1 MNNKRKCPICGQVYT
16 NYPAI
21 SRKDNKTEIC
31 SECGSE
37 VFVPGVIMK
46 KVPGVLLGEG
56 GVEFIPVPIKVA
68 VCAKCGTL
76 SPSDKK
82 KYEEETKKAKE
93 VEKTKTNTNGL
104 II

>member
-1 MNNKRKCPICGQVYT
+1 MNNMGVAGGFNGMTPPAV
-16 NYPAI
+16 NPFSYP
-21 SRKDNKTEIC
+21 SEIC

-76 SPSDKK
+76 SLSDKK

-93 VEKTKTNTNGL
+93 VEKIKTNTSGL

>member
-1 MNNKRKCPICGQVYT
+1 MNNNMGVAGGFNGMTPPAV
-16 NYPAI
+16 NPFSYP
-21 SRKDNKTEIC
+21 SEIC
-31 SECGSE
+31 SKCGSE

-56 GVEFIPVPIKVA
+56 VEFISVPIKVA

-76 SPSDKK
+76 SPSDEK

-93 VEKTKTNTNGL
+93 VEKTKTNTSSL

>member
-1 MNNKRKCPICGQVYT
+1 MNNNMGVAGGFNGMTPPAV
-16 NYPAI
+16 NPFSYP
-21 SRKDNKTEIC
+21 SEIC

-56 GVEFIPVPIKVA
+56 SVEFIPVPIKVA

-93 VEKTKTNTNGL
+93 VEKTKTNTSGL
-104 II
+104 VI

>member
-1 MNNKRKCPICGQVYT
+1 MNNMGVAGGFNGMTPPAV
-16 NYPAI
+16 NPFSYP
-21 SRKDNKTEIC
+21 SEIC

-76 SPSDKK
+76 SPSDKT

-93 VEKTKTNTNGL
+93 VEKTKTNTSSL

>member
-1 MNNKRKCPICGQVYT
+1 MNNMGVAGGFNGMAPPAV
-16 NYPAI
+16 NPFSYP
-21 SRKDNKTEIC
+21 SEIC

-93 VEKTKTNTNGL
+93 VEKTKTNSSGL

>member
-1 MNNKRKCPICGQVYT
+1 MNNMGVAGGFNGMSVPAVDPFS
-16 NYPAI
+16 YP
-21 SRKDNKTEIC
+21 SEIC

-37 VFVPGVIMK
+37 VCVAGVIMK
-46 KVPGVLLGEG
+46 KVPGVLVGEG
-56 GVEFIPVPIKVA
+56 GVEFIPVPIKVG

-93 VEKTKTNTNGL
+93 VEKTKTNSSGL